1 MTRYIP
7 RTLRTRLIA
16 LSLLILMGAVT
27 VAACSS
33 KDYPT
38 QSSSGT

>member
-7 RTLRTRLIA
+7 RTLRARLLVLA
-16 LSLLILMGAVT
+16 LLITAGAVT
-27 VAACSS
+27 VSACSS

-38 QSSSGT
+38 QSTSGT